1 MAVKSLKEGVILNG
15 KSHSYRID
23 KVLGSG
29 TFGITYLADVLFHN
43 NMTSNT
49 SVKVAIKEFFMKDF
63 NDRQGSS
70 VTIGSKDGFFGKY
83 LEKFIKE
90 ADKLSKIKSN
100 GVVKVLEAFK
110 ANNTAYYVMQ
120 FLPGGS
126 LNSLITDN
134 GYLPEGVALQFSL
147 QIATALEDLHSQKML
162 HLDLKPSNVML
173 TGDYKAV
180 LIDFG
185 LSKQYSDNGE
195 PESSTT
201 IGAGT
206 KGYAPI
212 EQANYRDQGDFP
224 VTMDIYA
231 FGATIFKM
239 VSGVVPPDSSSI
251 LNDGF
256 PKEIL
261 KQKRVSPALIDF
273 IECLMAPMKK
283 SRPQNMKSVISELRT
298 IGNKIG
304 ITSNQDVIRWVRRNS
319 KHEEEIVDDAETEID
334 VVAVEKPNAHQWKQK
349 DDKHHKSET
358 SDSNANFDGLNDS
371 VTIDS
376 IADKICFTVHTDP
389 NKPNR
394 YEWISITATRK
405 GMTLVTQRKGAQLA
419 EKKSFFYSPQK
430 FDNLLER
437 IKSCNISAISSTGSQ
452 QRDSYGVGLT
462 IYDADKLLFSASSFE
477 DNNMSLV
484 GDLDKLTSIAW
495 KESGLI
501 SLDSIAERNNP
512 LSRMINFL
520 RSPKK
525 WIGYAAIII
534 ATFWV
539 YYSYYPISS
548 YITGKYK
555 TDLIMPWEKHETNQY
570 QLIADY
576 EGVAGIYHKPTK
588 NWILNQVYQPLSD
601 PNIYPRTYIIDILDQ
616 EDDYGLIK
624 TGKETGLYYKG
635 ELIKTLPLSKY
646 GSIHFTHKKGIYEI
660 TSQDI
665 QNSDYIRAIYDRNG
679 NAIIPFDAK
688 MKKVL
693 SNNIIEVYNSS
704 KVLYYDLNGKE
715 ISSFNI
721 VIIYERYGNIID
733 FLSAIIISLILCLV
747 SHIIYRLYNKRKNKK
762 SASI

>member
-147 QIATALEDLHSQKML
+147 QIAT
-162 HLDLKPSNVML
+162 
-173 TGDYKAV
+173 V

-304 ITSNQDVIRWVRRNS
+304 ITSNQDVIRWVRRDS

-419 EKKSFFYSPQK
+419 EKKSFF
-430 FDNLLER
+430 
-437 IKSCNISAISSTGSQ
+437 
-452 QRDSYGVGLT
+452 
-462 IYDADKLLFSASSFE
+462 
-477 DNNMSLV
+477 
-484 GDLDKLTSIAW
+484 
-495 KESGLI
+495 
-501 SLDSIAERNNP
+501 
-512 LSRMINFL
+512 
-520 RSPKK
+520 
-525 WIGYAAIII
+525 
-534 ATFWV
+534 
-539 YYSYYPISS
+539 
-548 YITGKYK
+548 
-555 TDLIMPWEKHETNQY
+555 
-570 QLIADY
+570 
-576 EGVAGIYHKPTK
+576 
-588 NWILNQVYQPLSD
+588 
-601 PNIYPRTYIIDILDQ
+601 
-616 EDDYGLIK
+616 
-624 TGKETGLYYKG
+624 
-635 ELIKTLPLSKY
+635 
-646 GSIHFTHKKGIYEI
+646 
-660 TSQDI
+660 
-665 QNSDYIRAIYDRNG
+665 
-679 NAIIPFDAK
+679 
-688 MKKVL
+688 
-693 SNNIIEVYNSS
+693 
-704 KVLYYDLNGKE
+704 
-715 ISSFNI
+715 
-721 VIIYERYGNIID
+721 
-733 FLSAIIISLILCLV
+733 
-747 SHIIYRLYNKRKNKK
+747 
-762 SASI
+762 

>member
-239 VSGVVPPDSSSI
+239 VSAHISGWFSQRD
-251 LNDGF
+251 L
-256 PKEIL
+256 E
-261 KQKRVSPALIDF
+261 A
-273 IECLMAPMKK
+273 KK
-283 SRPQNMKSVISELRT
+283 SLSGSDRFHRVFNGS
-298 IGNKIG
+298 
-304 ITSNQDVIRWVRRNS
+304 D
-319 KHEEEIVDDAETEID
+319 EEIKTAKYEECYLRI
-334 VVAVEKPNAHQWKQK
+334 
-349 DDKHHKSET
+349 
-358 SDSNANFDGLNDS
+358 ANNWEQ
-371 VTIDS
+371 
-376 IADKICFTVHTDP
+376 
-389 NKPNR
+389 NR
-394 YEWISITATRK
+394 YNK
-405 GMTLVTQRKGAQLA
+405 QPG
-419 EKKSFFYSPQK
+419 
-430 FDNLLER
+430 
-437 IKSCNISAISSTGSQ
+437 C
-452 QRDSYGVGLT
+452 
-462 IYDADKLLFSASSFE
+462 
-477 DNNMSLV
+477 
-484 GDLDKLTSIAW
+484 
-495 KESGLI
+495 
-501 SLDSIAERNNP
+501 NP
-512 LSRMINFL
+512 L
-520 RSPKK
+520 
-525 WIGYAAIII
+525 GA
-534 ATFWV
+534 
-539 YYSYYPISS
+539 
-548 YITGKYK
+548 
-555 TDLIMPWEKHETNQY
+555 E
-570 QLIADY
+570 
-576 EGVAGIYHKPTK
+576 
-588 NWILNQVYQPLSD
+588 
-601 PNIYPRTYIIDILDQ
+601 
-616 EDDYGLIK
+616 
-624 TGKETGLYYKG
+624 
-635 ELIKTLPLSKY
+635 EL
-646 GSIHFTHKKGIYEI
+646 
-660 TSQDI
+660 
-665 QNSDYIRAIYDRNG
+665 
-679 NAIIPFDAK
+679 
-688 MKKVL
+688 
-693 SNNIIEVYNSS
+693 
-704 KVLYYDLNGKE
+704 
-715 ISSFNI
+715 
-721 VIIYERYGNIID
+721 
-733 FLSAIIISLILCLV
+733 
-747 SHIIYRLYNKRKNKK
+747 
-762 SASI
+762 